1 MIFHRQH
8 YICVKQHDMTDCGPA
23 CLATVAKQYGLDLS
37 LAKIRSIAGT
47 DRQGTNM
54 FSLLRTAEKLGF
66 EATGVKGDKEAFLAG
81 FPVPAIAHVIVDGNL
96 LHYIVIE
103 EVTSEKKIIVSD
115 PAKGIV
121 VYKPDDFFSIWTGAL
136 LLLHPGETFT
146 SGTFSVSPIHFLFR
160 LIKEQRKILFPIC
173 LLSLFV
179 TGSGITGAFYY
190 QYLIDIAAQSNTLQ
204 KLNTFTIGI
213 IFLYILMQ
221 VLSFARGQLIIHL
234 SNRLD
239 TALVFKSYI
248 HATNLP
254 MDFFEYRKTGE
265 IISRFTDA
273 AQARDAISQGAIT
286 ILIDVVMALAGGIM
300 LYVENPLLLEIACV
314 LLILY
319 AVIAFSFARPLKKH
333 NEKIMNDNAFFNAHI
348 IESINGEE
356 TIKTLQAESDFEE
369 KGMHLFQNLLSS
381 VLRGNTISN
390 IQATMTGAAAFIGEI
405 LILWA
410 GTVMTIAG
418 SMTMGKLMTFV
429 ALLTYF
435 LTPIQN
441 VINFQ
446 PQLQT
451 ALVSIERLLDI
462 LELNCESSDETDT
475 ATISGENI
483 VLSHVNFRYGSRQLV
498 LHDINLR
505 IQAGEKLAIVGE
517 SGCGK
522 TTLVKLLLRLFDF
535 ENGDIL
541 IGGRNIQSFSPQSL
555 RKQIAYVS
563 QNIVLF
569 SGSIRENLEMGIG
582 KLPEDELDRVCE
594 LCSIKSYIDSLPF
607 RYDTSVGENG
617 DSMSGGQKQRLA
629 IARALLRHPSVLILD
644 EATSHLDSITET
656 AIQKMLSELPAS
668 MTVIMIAHR
677 LSTIKNSDRIVVM
690 DHGSIAELG
699 SHEKLLE
706 HHGIYWNM
714 WNRSMLM
721 SASNQDCSIDQ
732 NNGKATHIQMQE
744 E

>member
-8 YICVKQHDMTDCGPA
+8 YICVKQHDTTDCGPA

-348 IESINGEE
+348 I
-356 TIKTLQAESDFEE
+356 
-369 KGMHLFQNLLSS
+369 
-381 VLRGNTISN
+381 
-390 IQATMTGAAAFIGEI
+390 
-405 LILWA
+405 
-410 GTVMTIAG
+410 
-418 SMTMGKLMTFV
+418 
-429 ALLTYF
+429 
-435 LTPIQN
+435 
-441 VINFQ
+441 
-446 PQLQT
+446 
-451 ALVSIERLLDI
+451 
-462 LELNCESSDETDT
+462 
-475 ATISGENI
+475 
-483 VLSHVNFRYGSRQLV
+483 
-498 LHDINLR
+498 
-505 IQAGEKLAIVGE
+505 
-517 SGCGK
+517 
-522 TTLVKLLLRLFDF
+522 
-535 ENGDIL
+535 
-541 IGGRNIQSFSPQSL
+541 
-555 RKQIAYVS
+555 
-563 QNIVLF
+563 
-569 SGSIRENLEMGIG
+569 
-582 KLPEDELDRVCE
+582 
-594 LCSIKSYIDSLPF
+594 
-607 RYDTSVGENG
+607 
-617 DSMSGGQKQRLA
+617 
-629 IARALLRHPSVLILD
+629 
-644 EATSHLDSITET
+644 
-656 AIQKMLSELPAS
+656 
-668 MTVIMIAHR
+668 
-677 LSTIKNSDRIVVM
+677 
-690 DHGSIAELG
+690 
-699 SHEKLLE
+699 
-706 HHGIYWNM
+706 
-714 WNRSMLM
+714 
-721 SASNQDCSIDQ
+721 
-732 NNGKATHIQMQE
+732 
-744 E
+744 

>member
-714 WNRSMLM
+714 WNRSMLI

>member
-8 YICVKQHDMTDCGPA
+8 YICVKQHDATDCGPA

>member
-8 YICVKQHDMTDCGPA
+8 YICVKQHDTTDCGPA

-541 IGGRNIQSFSPQSL
+541 IGGRNIQSFSPQFL

>member
-1 MIFHRQH
+1 M
-8 YICVKQHDMTDCGPA
+8 
-23 CLATVAKQYGLDLS
+23 
-37 LAKIRSIAGT
+37 
-47 DRQGTNM
+47 
-54 FSLLRTAEKLGF
+54 
-66 EATGVKGDKEAFLAG
+66 
-81 FPVPAIAHVIVDGNL
+81 PAIAHVIVDGNL

-517 SGCGK
+517 SGCRKNNACK
-522 TTLVKLLLRLFDF
+522 TPASSD
-535 ENGDIL
+535 
-541 IGGRNIQSFSPQSL
+541 
-555 RKQIAYVS
+555 
-563 QNIVLF
+563 
-569 SGSIRENLEMGIG
+569 
-582 KLPEDELDRVCE
+582 
-594 LCSIKSYIDSLPF
+594 
-607 RYDTSVGENG
+607 
-617 DSMSGGQKQRLA
+617 
-629 IARALLRHPSVLILD
+629 LIL
-644 EATSHLDSITET
+644 
-656 AIQKMLSELPAS
+656 KME
-668 MTVIMIAHR
+668 IF
-677 LSTIKNSDRIVVM
+677 
-690 DHGSIAELG
+690 
-699 SHEKLLE
+699 
-706 HHGIYWNM
+706 
-714 WNRSMLM
+714 
-721 SASNQDCSIDQ
+721 
-732 NNGKATHIQMQE
+732 
-744 E
+744 

>member
-721 SASNQDCSIDQ
+721 SASNQDCSID
-732 NNGKATHIQMQE
+732 
-744 E
+744 

>member
-1 MIFHRQH
+1 
-8 YICVKQHDMTDCGPA
+8 
-23 CLATVAKQYGLDLS
+23 
-37 LAKIRSIAGT
+37 
-47 DRQGTNM
+47 
-54 FSLLRTAEKLGF
+54 
-66 EATGVKGDKEAFLAG
+66 
-81 FPVPAIAHVIVDGNL
+81 
-96 LHYIVIE
+96 
-103 EVTSEKKIIVSD
+103 
-115 PAKGIV
+115 
-121 VYKPDDFFSIWTGAL
+121 
-136 LLLHPGETFT
+136 
-146 SGTFSVSPIHFLFR
+146 
-160 LIKEQRKILFPIC
+160 
-173 LLSLFV
+173 
-179 TGSGITGAFYY
+179 
-190 QYLIDIAAQSNTLQ
+190 
-204 KLNTFTIGI
+204 
-213 IFLYILMQ
+213 
-221 VLSFARGQLIIHL
+221 
-234 SNRLD
+234 
-239 TALVFKSYI
+239 
-248 HATNLP
+248 

>member
-8 YICVKQHDMTDCGPA
+8 YICVKQHDTTDCGPA

-273 AQARDAISQGAIT
+273 DQARDAISQGAIT

-410 GTVMTIAG
+410 GTIMTIAG